1 MHFPETAI
9 VEKLRMPEFL
19 GIDTSNYTTS
29 VAVYISDENRIIQH
43 KKLLPVKEGA
53 LGLRQ
58 SDAVFHHTKQ
68 LPEIMEHLSVSIGK
82 TDFSAV
88 SASARP
94 RNTEG
99 SYMPCFLCGEGFA
112 RAYSA
117 LQNVPLYMTS
127 HQTGHILAALYSA
140 DRLNLVNEKFIAF
153 HVSGGTTDCLLC
165 EPDDENILNISEIS
179 TSLDLNA
186 GQAVDRVGLML
197 GLEFPCGKELE
208 KFAMKAD
215 RHFKVKPVLKNG
227 CCCLSGLENKCR
239 NMLENGESREN
250 ISAYCLD
257 FIAETIISMTDYVI
271 QKCGRLPLVFAGGVM
286 SDRLIKD
293 KIISRYDSAVFAE
306 PEFSCDNAA
315 GIAIYAYLKSK
326 GDKIKITE
334 V

>member
-1 MHFPETAI
+1 
-9 VEKLRMPEFL
+9 MPEFL

-29 VAVYISDENRIIQH
+29 AAIYISDENRIIQY
-43 KKLLPVKEGA
+43 KKLLPVKGGA

-82 TDFSAV
+82 ADFSAV
-88 SASARP
+88 SVSARP

-112 RAYSA
+112 RSYSA
-117 LQNVPLYMTS
+117 LQSLPLYITS
-127 HQTGHILAALYSA
+127 HQTGHILSALYSA

-153 HVSGGTTDCLLC
+153 HVSGGTTDCVLC
-165 EPDDENILNISEIS
+165 EPNNENILNISEIGK
-179 TSLDLNA
+179 SLDLNA

-208 KFAMKAD
+208 KLAVKAD

-227 CCCLSGLENKCR
+227 CCCLSGLENQCR
-239 NMLENGESREN
+239 NMIENGENREN

-257 FIAETIISMTDYVI
+257 FIAETIISMTDYAI
-271 QKCGRLPLVFAGGVM
+271 QKYGRLPLVFAGGVM

-293 KIISRYDSAVFAE
+293 KIILQYDSAAFAE

-326 GDKIKITE
+326 GDKIK
-334 V
+334 